1 MFALDRLR
9 ALDALARTGSVTRA
23 AADLHLTPSAVS
35 QQLDRLDAEARVVLT
50 ERDGRILRLT
60 AAGRLLAEHAADV
73 LARLRLARAELEQ
86 LHEEVVGTVRV
97 GAIPS
102 SVQALAPEA
111 MRRLRAA
118 YPDLRVTVADGEL
131 QDTLVAVEAGDLDVS
146 VVDNW
151 PGLPAPIPPRTAR
164 AVLVGDDVIDL
175 VLPVDHR
182 LAGRSSV
189 ALAEVDDIEW
199 VIDRPGNSGHDW
211 MLQTLRAHGVEP
223 AVTAQVCGWGMH
235 LDLVAGA
242 RVAALVPRLA
252 LARPPAGVRAV
263 PTDPEMR
270 RTIDAVWR
278 ADSGTPAVRAVVAA
292 LGEVA
297 SELAARAAQDPG
309 GSSTSASKQ
318 V

>member
-1 MFALDRLR
+1 MFGIARLQALH
-9 ALDALARTGSVTRA
+9 AVATHRTVGRA
-23 AADLHLTPSAVS
+23 ATALHLTPSAVS

-60 AAGRLLAEHAADV
+60 PAGRLLAGHAADV

-86 LHEEVVGTVRV
+86 LHDDVVGTVRV

-118 YPDLRVTVADGEL
+118 HPDLRVTVADGEL
-131 QDTLVAVEAGDLDVS
+131 QDTLVAVTAGGLDVA
-146 VVDNW
+146 VVDNL
-151 PGLPAPIPPRTAR
+151 PELPAPVPGGTDR
-164 AVLVGDDVIDL
+164 AELVGDDVIDL
-175 VLPVDHR
+175 VLPADHR
-182 LAGRSSV
+182 LADRARV
-189 ALAEVDDIEW
+189 RLAEVDDIEW

-211 MLQTLRAHGVEP
+211 MLQTLRLAGIEP
-223 AVTAQVCGWGMH
+223 AVTAEVCGWGMH

-292 LGEVA
+292 LREVA
-297 SELAARAAQDPG
+297 TELAARAGQDPG
-309 GSSTSASKQ
+309 GSRTSASKQ

>member
-50 ERDGRILRLT
+50 ERDGRVLRLT
-60 AAGRLLAEHAADV
+60 PAGRLLAGHAADV
-73 LARLRLARAELEQ
+73 LARLRRARAELEQ
-86 LHEEVVGTVRV
+86 LHDDAVGTVRV

-111 MRRLRAA
+111 MRRLRVAH
-118 YPDLRVTVADGEL
+118 PDLRVTVADGEL
-131 QDTLVAVEAGDLDVS
+131 QDTLVAVEAGELDVA

-151 PGLPAPIPPRTAR
+151 PDLPAPIPPRTDR

-182 LAGRSSV
+182 LAGRSRV

-242 RVAALVPRLA
+242 GVAALVPRLA

-292 LGEVA
+292 LRDVA
-297 SELAARAAQDPG
+297 TELAAAAQDPG
-309 GSSTSASKQ
+309 GSRTSASKQ